1 MNHQDIKRSFEA
13 RQKAVHVLRELGDE
27 VRDREMTGE
36 EQEVFDRN
44 NTDIDTLDASIKEG
58 LRQLERD
65 AESAKALDEFRSY
78 GDLSIIPESA
88 KTEDGSVDEGELF
101 RKLANNEI
109 RSFESFAS
117 EQRDQTKASNA
128 AGGFTVAQTMYD
140 RIVAKLETSSQ
151 ILGAGVTVINTTGGE
166 DLLIPK
172 TTTNAAGALVAEGA
186 GYAEADIIFAQVVLG
201 AFKYGNLIQVSE
213 ELIADSAFDIA
224 GFLADTGGAGIG
236 RAFAADVAAGSGS
249 SRPKGIANA
258 CTSFGT
264 SASATT
270 ITAANVFEIWG
281 TMGTQYRTP
290 ETKFIMSPGAEK
302 LIRLLVDSNGQYIW
316 SPGLTA
322 GTPANLIGYEVVT
335 DSNIDAPTSGKR
347 ALLFAHMPSFF
358 VRMAGGVE
366 VATSSDYAF
375 NAGLVTYRFTMRA
388 DCDGVDDNGLGCLTQ
403 A

>member
-117 EQRDQTKASNA
+117 EQRDQTKGSNA

-151 ILGAGVTVINTTGGE
+151 ILGAGVTVINTTSGE
-166 DLLIPK
+166 DILIPP
-172 TTTNAAGALVAEGA
+172 E
-186 GYAEADIIFAQVVLG
+186 
-201 AFKYGNLIQVSE
+201 
-213 ELIADSAFDIA
+213 
-224 GFLADTGGAGIG
+224 
-236 RAFAADVAAGSGS
+236 R
-249 SRPKGIANA
+249 
-258 CTSFGT
+258 
-264 SASATT
+264 
-270 ITAANVFEIWG
+270 
-281 TMGTQYRTP
+281 YR
-290 ETKFIMSPGAEK
+290 
-302 LIRLLVDSNGQYIW
+302 
-316 SPGLTA
+316 
-322 GTPANLIGYEVVT
+322 
-335 DSNIDAPTSGKR
+335 
-347 ALLFAHMPSFF
+347 
-358 VRMAGGVE
+358 
-366 VATSSDYAF
+366 
-375 NAGLVTYRFTMRA
+375 
-388 DCDGVDDNGLGCLTQ
+388 
-403 A
+403 